1 MNTCYTDPEGTLLG
15 FCIMNN
21 VPLRVFLH
29 CIDNGWAHLTPE
41 SRTYLR
47 SMAKQIFPRSQP
59 KTLMVYRDREGNP
72 I

>member
-15 FCIMNN
+15 FCIMNS

-29 CIDNGWAHLTPE
+29 CIDNGWVHLTPE
-41 SRTYLR
+41 SRAYLR
-47 SMAKQIFPRSQP
+47 SVAIQIFPRNKP
-59 KTLMVYRDREGNP
+59 ETLVYRDREGNP